1 MSRAFHLTVASLAA
15 LLLMGGPVLAQEKT
29 AKKDVVSFGA
39 LRSSTLETAR
49 TQAQDWLKS
58 VGKTDAA
65 TTTAFAKIWAESDD
79 RPILDRVADTLG
91 LGSADAKKLLTEAR
105 DLNAAPPTKLPEL
118 LKDAKQSAFFR
129 TNLSLAYAK
138 ALSQRRVYEESL
150 ETLNT
155 IKPEQVVDPATHLFH
170 KAAAEYSTLQRKQA
184 DASIARLLDDVVD
197 APERYKM
204 VAALMHFDM
213 LSWKD
218 KDLGSIA
225 RKMDN
230 VERRLELARGGPQTQ
245 KQQKE
250 IVDRLD
256 ELIKQLENQQKQ
268 QQQQQQQGGQG
279 DPNGGQCP
287 QGGQPGQGQGQGPPS
302 NNIQASSPQQDSM
315 GGNGSGPGNVDP
327 KKLKEMAEVWG
338 KLPERERAKA
348 MLELTRDMP
357 PRYREVIENYFKKLA
372 QSDAGK

>member
-1 MSRAFHLTVASLAA
+1 VNRSLIVALAA
-15 LLLMGGPVLAQEKT
+15 VLLMGGPALAQQKS

-39 LRSSTLETAR
+39 LRSATLETAR
-49 TQAQDWLKS
+49 GQAQDWLKS

-65 TTTAFAKIWAESDD
+65 ATTQFNRIWDEKAD
-79 RPILDRVADTLG
+79 RPVLDRVADTLA
-91 LGSADAKKLLTEAR
+91 LGNPEARQLLAEAR
-105 DLNAAPPTKLPEL
+105 DPNSPPPTKVPDLV
-118 LKDAKQSAFFR
+118 KDAKQTAFFR
-129 TNLSLAYAK
+129 ANLALAYAR
-138 ALSQRRVYEESL
+138 ALSQRRVYEEAL
-150 ETLNT
+150 EALKS
-155 IKPEQVVDPATHLFH
+155 IRPEQVVDPATHLFH
-170 KAAAEYSTLQRKQA
+170 KAAAEYSTLQKK
-184 DASIARLLDDVVD
+184 DCDDTIARLLDDVID

-268 QQQQQQQGGQG
+268 QQQQQQQGGKPGEQ
-279 DPNGGQCP
+279 PGGQCP
-287 QGGQPGQGQGQGPPS
+287 NGGQPGQGQGQGPPS
-302 NNIQASSPQQDSM
+302 DNIQASSPQQDSM
-315 GGNGSGPGNVDP
+315 GGNGKGPGNVDP

-372 QSDAGK
+372 QSEPGK